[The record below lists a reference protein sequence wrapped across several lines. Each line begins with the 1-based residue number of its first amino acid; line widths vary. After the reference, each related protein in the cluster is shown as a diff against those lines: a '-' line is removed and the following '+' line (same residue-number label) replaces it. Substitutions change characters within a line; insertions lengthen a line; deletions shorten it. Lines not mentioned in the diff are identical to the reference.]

1 MWFVHYEIKFIIQNS
16 EAIQVCDENKTF
28 KR

>member
-1 MWFVHYEIKFIIQNS
+1 MWFVHYEINFKIKSS
-16 EAIQVCDENKTF
+16 EAIRVYDENKTF